1 MCVCVCGV
9 CVCVCVPDREGSWA
23 FDTAVVVVVPTA
35 VYLTGYSDCLTGF
48 REPLSP
54 LYNYICYT
62 GLKKMS
68 SAITVH
74 AR

>member
-1 MCVCVCGV
+1 M
-9 CVCVCVPDREGSWA
+9 CVCVPDKEGSWA

-62 GLKKMS
+62 GLKKKKKKKMS
-68 SAITVH
+68 SAISVH